1 MQDPLRIL
9 PYRGYGTSN
18 WIYLKGRV
26 LQAEGIAPRAEDA
39 GILKNLLNMYRR
51 FETDEVPEAKVQIC
65 VGDRQQEIVANK
77 EGSFEIEL
85 TTESPRSADSL
96 WQTVNLKLLNP
107 VPPKHSPVTA
117 TGKIITVS
125 ETAKF
130 GVISDID
137 DTIVYTAANNLF
149 KMIRIAYFGNE
160 HSRRLFDGV
169 ASFYQSLQKGAGK
182 GNGNP
187 IFYVSSSAW
196 NMYDL
201 FDKFM
206 ELNDIPAGPILLR
219 DIELSPENLLSFDHK
234 SHKREQIDPVFR
246 RFPTLPFM
254 LIGDSGQK
262 DAEIYSQIVQDYPDR
277 ILGIYIRDV
286 LPENEERKQE
296 IEAIAQTV
304 RTAGVEF
311 MLFSETASAAE
322 HAKKQGWIAAD

>member
-1 MQDPLRIL
+1 M
-9 PYRGYGTSN
+9 TCSN
-18 WIYLKGRV
+18 
-26 LQAEGIAPRAEDA
+26 
-39 GILKNLLNMYRR
+39 
-51 FETDEVPEAKVQIC
+51 
-65 VGDRQQEIVANK
+65 AN
-77 EGSFEIEL
+77 
-85 TTESPRSADSL
+85 D
-96 WQTVNLKLLNP
+96 
-107 VPPKHSPVTA
+107 
-117 TGKIITVS
+117 
-125 ETAKF
+125 
-130 GVISDID
+130 
-137 DTIVYTAANNLF
+137 LF

-160 HSRRLFDGV
+160 RSRRLFDGV
-169 ASFYQSLQKGAGK
+169 ASFYHSLQQGVGK
-182 GNGNP
+182 GEGNP

-246 RFPTLPFM
+246 RFPDLPFI

-262 DAEIYSQIVQDYPDR
+262 DVEIYSQIVQDSPDR

-296 IEAIAQTV
+296 IEAIAQTI

-311 MLFSETASAAE
+311 TLFSETYSAVK
-322 HAKKQGWIAAD
+322 HAAKQG